1 VPTLLSSILLGFL
14 LGMRHA
20 TDADHVIAVATIVGR
35 EKRIGAA
42 ALVGAL
48 WGLGHTVTVAIV
60 GGAMILTG
68 VVIPDLVA
76 RTMEFGVG
84 IMLVVLGANVLLGMR
99 REPPVRYVP
108 AALAHPHVRPSSIG
122 RPPKAVHAHVHA
134 HGDYAHAHRH
144 GHSHQDHGHP
154 ESATPAAWLDRHL
167 GRLGVYQSIRPIVI
181 GVVHGLAGSAAVA
194 LLVLGAI
201 RDPWWGLAYLFVF
214 GLGTIAGM
222 MLITALI
229 AVPFSL
235 SWARLPR
242 INHVLRI
249 ASGLLSLG
257 LGLFL
262 MYEIGIAGGLI
273 ASLVV

>member
-1 VPTLLSSILLGFL
+1 MPTLLSSILLGFL

-35 EKRIGAA
+35 EKRIRSA
-42 ALVGAL
+42 ALIGAL

-68 VVIPDLVA
+68 VVIPDRIA
-76 RTMEFGVG
+76 QAMEFGVG

-99 REPPVRYVP
+99 RSGSVRYVQ
-108 AALAHPHVRPSSIG
+108 AASTHPHVRPASIG
-122 RPPKAVHAHVHA
+122 RPHAHTHA
-134 HGDYAHAHRH
+134 HGDYAHTHRH
-144 GHSHQDHGHP
+144 GHAGEDHGHP

-222 MLITALI
+222 MLTTALI

-235 SWARLPR
+235 SSARLPR
-242 INHVLRI
+242 INHGLRA
-249 ASGLLSLG
+249 ASGVLSLG
-257 LGLFL
+257 FGLFL
-262 MYEIGIAGGLI
+262 LYEIGVEGGLF
-273 ASLVV
+273 ASLAA

>member
-1 VPTLLSSILLGFL
+1 MPTLLSSILLGFL

-20 TDADHVIAVATIVGR
+20 TDADHVLAIATIVGR
-35 EKRIGAA
+35 EKRIGTA
-42 ALVGAL
+42 ALIGAL

-68 VVIPDLVA
+68 IVIPDGIA
-76 RTMEFGVG
+76 QAMEFGVG
-84 IMLVVLGANVLLGMR
+84 IMLVVLGANVLWGMR
-99 REPPVRYVP
+99 RAAPIRYV
-108 AALAHPHVRPSSIG
+108 ATASAHPHVRPATAA
-122 RPPKAVHAHVHA
+122 RRHAHVHA
-134 HGDYAHAHRH
+134 HGDYAHTHRH
-144 GHSHQDHGHP
+144 GHAREDHGHP

-242 INHVLRI
+242 INHALRL

-257 LGLFL
+257 FGLFL
-262 MYEIGIAGGLI
+262 IYQIGIADGLLTTLF
-273 ASLVV
+273 A